1 MSDLSQSKAPFFFQ
15 TNKPKKK
22 TSRSDSTVPC
32 PCVYAIYAEGDAQA
46 SNNEANE
53 KEEGEAAAPA
63 AAAEEEEEEEGE
75 IEEGE
80 APPDDDSDQGKTRH
94 EYEEIVAGW
103 KPEIAEIESW
113 LEKKKLDLPVLFT
126 ELGTCSY
133 KGSSKAPYAYPDD
146 VAISEKEQEHYY
158 RAFFESFADREWL
171 NGVYWWWWD
180 NPSTGDYMG
189 NKGEAN
195 SQYAY
200 LYTPQGKAAE
210 EVLKEYY
217 T

>member
-63 AAAEEEEEEEGE
+63 ATAEEEEEEEGE

-94 EYEEIVAGW
+94 EYEEIVAGCVQTYG
-103 KPEIAEIESW
+103 EILFVRANVDKLVGHIVAGSESIADKIVSDGPTKVIDGQVVEFTKVRTTYRDEGVNVRFFFFFF
-113 LEKKKLDLPVLFT
+113 LSLPPPLPP
-126 ELGTCSY
+126 L
-133 KGSSKAPYAYPDD
+133 
-146 VAISEKEQEHYY
+146 Q
-158 RAFFESFADREWL
+158 R
-171 NGVYWWWWD
+171 
-180 NPSTGDYMG
+180 
-189 NKGEAN
+189 
-195 SQYAY
+195 
-200 LYTPQGKAAE
+200 
-210 EVLKEYY
+210 
-217 T
+217 